1 MPPQNASFRTSANK
15 DYLRSVYDKKIVGEW
30 SKALGSPLHYLGL
43 PGPEMLDIVEWQ
55 QYVGRFTTIE
65 REENEQHLIFLRAN
79 VHDIE
84 HRLHSLYGDFDEILR
99 TGRDTYSHSPQWPY
113 ELVNLD
119 FYGGLIYSNLSRPR
133 AFEKLIENQDNF
145 QRSFLLIVT
154 YQLRDADLT
163 GEKTAFLD
171 DLGRK
176 VKRDYATDG
185 SLKDLVEWY
194 KSPTTPD
201 AARQAS
207 GSTADSQSC
216 TQEPAAQ
223 E

>member
-1 MPPQNASFRTSANK
+1 MPPQNASFRTNANK

-119 FYGGLIYSNLSRPR
+119 FYGGRIFHQISPPPAFHELTLNNDKIPRNLLFIL
-133 AFEKLIENQDNF
+133 A
-145 QRSFLLIVT
+145 
-154 YQLRDADLT
+154 Y
-163 GEKTAFLD
+163 
-171 DLGRK
+171 
-176 VKRDYATDG
+176 
-185 SLKDLVEWY
+185 
-194 KSPTTPD
+194 
-201 AARQAS
+201 
-207 GSTADSQSC
+207 
-216 TQEPAAQ
+216 
-223 E
+223 